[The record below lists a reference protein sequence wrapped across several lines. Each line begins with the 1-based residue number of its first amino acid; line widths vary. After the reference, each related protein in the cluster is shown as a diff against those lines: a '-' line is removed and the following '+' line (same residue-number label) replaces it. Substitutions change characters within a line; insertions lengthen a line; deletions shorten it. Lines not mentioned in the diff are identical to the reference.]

1 MSKITTE
8 RKSMATRRFNEAL
21 IGMITL
27 GKAAELGRQLTL
39 VANDKFA
46 GQTAGRVGANR
57 ETLQKWGNGYVGFD
71 AVISTTG
78 VLAILQ
84 GIRKNRKG
92 AGQAALI
99 QGGTLMAYSVYYFLY
114 SFLAM
119 KGAKTPV
126 KLLNAGLSMAHGAA
140 GFAIWRFA
148 QRALK

>member
-1 MSKITTE
+1 
-8 RKSMATRRFNEAL
+8 MATRRFNEVL

-39 VANDKFA
+39 VASDKFA
-46 GQTAGRVGANR
+46 GQTAGRIGANR
-57 ETLQKWGNGYVGFD
+57 ETLQKWGNGYVGLD

-84 GIRKNRKG
+84 GMRKNRKG
-92 AGQAALI
+92 AGQAALV
-99 QGGTLMAYSVYYFLY
+99 QGGTLMAYSVYYLLY

-119 KGAKTPV
+119 KGAKTGN
-126 KLLNAGLSMAHGAA
+126 KLLNAAISVAHGAA